1 VLSVESFH
9 TRMPDFEKPSPSG
22 RKNTL
27 GATLNSQPSTFN
39 SGRRRP
45 FTARLAFCAA
55 LFGAS
60 LLSAQETIRI
70 GEYASLTGKEAA
82 YGDTSHKGI
91 VLAIEE
97 LNARGGVL
105 GKKLDLL
112 TEDNQSKQG
121 EAATAVKKLISRDKV
136 VAILG
141 EVASIRSLE
150 AAPVIQNAKLP
161 MISSA
166 SVNSKVTEVGDYI
179 FRVCFVDSFEGK
191 VLAKFAAGHLKARRV
206 AILTSSSNAYS
217 VGMSR
222 VFKESFLADGGAIAA
237 EPKYSE
243 GDKDFRAQLTAVK
256 NAGADAI
263 FASGYYTEAALICK
277 QAREL
282 GLNIPIFGG
291 DGWDAPPLI
300 EIGGAAMEGTYLCAH
315 YSPENPS
322 PEVQSFNQ
330 RYSARWGSLPDAW
343 SALGY
348 DSAMVLADAITRAGA
363 AEPKKIRDAL
373 AATKNFPAVTGN
385 ITIDAKRNASKS
397 AVILTIKD
405 GKYQFVTSVAP

>member
-1 VLSVESFH
+1 MS
-9 TRMPDFEKPSPSG
+9 R
-22 RKNTL
+22 
-27 GATLNSQPSTFN
+27 ATLPC
-39 SGRRRP
+39 
-45 FTARLAFCAA
+45 LCAV
-55 LFGAS
+55 LFGAT
-60 LLSAQETIRI
+60 LLSAQETIKI

-91 VLAIEE
+91 ILAVEE
-97 LNARGGVL
+97 LNERGGVL
-105 GKKLDLL
+105 GRKLELF

-121 EAATAVKKLISRDKV
+121 ESATAVKKLISRDKV

-191 VLAKFAAGHLKARRV
+191 VLAKFAREHLKAGRV
-206 AILTSSSNAYS
+206 AILTSASNAYS
-217 VGMSR
+217 VGMTR
-222 VFKESFLADGGAIAA
+222 VFKESFLAQGGAVAA

-282 GLNIPIFGG
+282 GLTVPIFGG
-291 DGWDAPPLI
+291 DGWDAPPLL
-300 EIGGAAMEGTYLCAH
+300 EIGGTAMEGTYLCAH

-322 PEVQSFNQ
+322 PEVQNFNR
-330 RYSARWGSLPDAW
+330 RYAARWGALPDAW

-348 DSAMVLADAITRAGA
+348 DSAKVLADAITRAGTA
-363 AEPKKIRDAL
+363 DPAKIRDAL
-373 AATKNFPAVTGN
+373 ATTKDFPAVTGL

>member
-1 VLSVESFH
+1 MLSLRVSFAVLC
-9 TRMPDFEKPSPSG
+9 T
-22 RKNTL
+22 
-27 GATLNSQPSTFN
+27 
-39 SGRRRP
+39 
-45 FTARLAFCAA
+45 A
-55 LFGAS
+55 LFAAAMY
-60 LLSAQETIRI
+60 AQAPIKI

-105 GKKLDLL
+105 GQQLELR

-121 EAATAVKKLISRDKV
+121 ESATVVKKLLTRDRV

-150 AAPVIQNAKLP
+150 AAPIIQNAKVP

-166 SVNSKVTEVGDYI
+166 SVNSRVTEVGDYI
-179 FRVCFVDSFEGK
+179 FRVCFVDSFEGR
-191 VLAKFAAGHLKARRV
+191 VLAKFAAGTLQARRV
-206 AILTSSSNAYS
+206 AILTSASNAYS
-217 VGMSR
+217 VGMTK
-222 VFKESFLADGGAIAA
+222 VFKESFLADGGAVAA
-237 EPKYSE
+237 EQKYSE
-243 GDKDFRAQLTAVK
+243 GDKDFRAQLTAIK

-277 QAREL
+277 QARAL
-282 GLNIPIFGG
+282 GLTLPIFGG
-291 DGWDAPPLI
+291 DGWDAPPLL

-322 PEVQSFNQ
+322 PEVQNFNQ
-330 RYSARWGSLPDAW
+330 RYQARWGALPDAW

-348 DSAMVLADAITRAGA
+348 DSVLVLADAITRAGSTD
-363 AEPKKIRDAL
+363 PKKIRDAL
-373 AATKNFPAVTGN
+373 AVTKDFPAVTGR
-385 ITIDAKRNASKS
+385 ITMDAKRNASKS
-397 AVILTIKD
+397 AVILTIKN

>member
-1 VLSVESFH
+1 
-9 TRMPDFEKPSPSG
+9 M
-22 RKNTL
+22 
-27 GATLNSQPSTFN
+27 
-39 SGRRRP
+39 RP
-45 FTARLAFCAA
+45 PLALCLALLVTARLAADD
-55 LFGAS
+55 
-60 LLSAQETIRI
+60 TIKI

-97 LNARGGVL
+97 LNARGGAL
-105 GKKLDLL
+105 GRKLELL
-112 TEDNQSKQG
+112 TEDDQSKQG
-121 EAATAVKKLISRDKV
+121 ESATAVKKLIARDKV

-150 AAPVIQNAKLP
+150 AAPVIQNARIP

-191 VLAKFAAGHLKARRV
+191 VLAKFAQAHLKARRV
-206 AILTSSSNAYS
+206 AILTSASNAYS

-222 VFKESFLADGGAIAA
+222 VFRESFLADGGTVAA

-256 NAGADAI
+256 NSGADAI
-263 FASGYYTEAALICK
+263 FASGYYTEAGLICK

-282 GLNIPIFGG
+282 GLDLPIFGG
-291 DGWDAPPLI
+291 DGWDAPPLL

-315 YSPENPS
+315 YSPEDPS
-322 PEVQSFNQ
+322 PAVQGFNQ
-330 RYSARWGSLPDAW
+330 RYQARWGALPDAW
-343 SALGY
+343 AALGY
-348 DSAMVLADAITRAGA
+348 DSVQVLADALRRAGA
-363 AEPKKIRDAL
+363 AVPAQIRDAL
-373 AATKNFPAVTGN
+373 AATKDFAAVTGR
-385 ITIDAKRNASKS
+385 ITIDAQRNASKS

-405 GKYQFVTSVAP
+405 GKYQYVTTVAP

>member
-1 VLSVESFH
+1 
-9 TRMPDFEKPSPSG
+9 MPPFRSP
-22 RKNTL
+22 L
-27 GATLNSQPSTFN
+27 LQ
-39 SGRRRP
+39 
-45 FTARLAFCAA
+45 FCIGLFAVAA
-55 LFGAS
+55 A
-60 LLSAQETIRI
+60 AQDTIKI

-91 VLAIEE
+91 VLAIDE

-105 GKKLDLL
+105 GQQLELF

-121 EAATAVKKLISRDKV
+121 ESATAVKKLINRDHV

-150 AAPVIQNAKLP
+150 AAPVIQSAKVP
-161 MISSA
+161 MVSSA

-179 FRVCFVDSFEGK
+179 FRVCFVDSFEGR
-191 VLAKFAAGHLKARRV
+191 VLAKFAAGTLHSRRV
-206 AILTSSSNAYS
+206 AILTSASNAYS
-217 VGMSR
+217 VGMTR
-222 VFKESFLADGGAIAA
+222 VFKESFLADGGTVAA
-237 EPKYSE
+237 EQKYSE

-277 QAREL
+277 QARAL
-282 GLNIPIFGG
+282 GLDLPIFGG
-291 DGWDAPPLI
+291 DGWDAPPLL

-322 PEVQSFNQ
+322 PEVQNFNV
-330 RYSARWGSLPDAW
+330 RYHTRWGALPDAW

-348 DSAMVLADAITRAGA
+348 DSVLVLADAITRAGS
-363 AEPKKIRDAL
+363 AEPRRIRDAL
-373 AATKNFPAVTGN
+373 AVTKDFPAVTGR
-385 ITIDAKRNASKS
+385 ITMDAKRNASKS